1 MDLVSKSVNDLTV
14 RSIYVSHMMKRQNT
28 EFVGGVKREEQREG
42 DYQNGC
48 ELGSNDGTS

>member
-1 MDLVSKSVNDLTV
+1 MFHSST
-14 RSIYVSHMMKRQNT
+14 YMMKRQNT